1 VVTSATAEQ
10 YGPLLYGT
18 TAVTAPDRLWSL
30 ANFGELITAPVTP
43 LCWSVW
49 HQGLETGSRA
59 AYADFGVL
67 AKSDVEPPTDPN
79 GLLGACFA
87 GRIALNIDFTRAL
100 MAAIP
105 GASGDGF
112 ERDIVGKV
120 RPGLPPD
127 RMDLRRLPALVTKAP
142 VLFLRAARN
151 TTSGAQEMGWW
162 WRHDVLDAPPAGDLT
177 EAIARFD
184 AALRRVRRA
193 ARCQAGSRFVVMAVQ
208 AQLVALCEQVG
219 APELANRIMSGL
231 GDLPEA
237 RLADDLWLAGRGER
251 TADDLRRS
259 HGYYGVHIG
268 NMTGRSWRQDP
279 SLLAAR
285 IKAASSD
292 TGVRRPRDRQHAAK
306 AARAV
311 AIERLLASASRVR
324 RPLASKLARSSAVQ
338 FRALENGK
346 AAVMMA
352 VDGCRAAA
360 SEVGAALV
368 ASGRIE
374 RAEDVVF
381 LRHEEFTVAGRA
393 DLRARIGE
401 RREVWAGFA
410 DVSVPTHFVGEPRV
424 SVRPR
429 AGSGASDR
437 LAGSGASDRLAGST
451 GPDGDPVG
459 TITGAAG
466 SQGVA
471 EGSVR
476 LVADAS
482 GDIEPGEVLVCPF
495 TDPSWTPLMVTA
507 AAMVVDVGGPASHGA
522 VVARELGIPCVIGTE
537 TAMTVL
543 RDGDRVRVDG
553 ARGTVEVLAHG

>member
-1 VVTSATAEQ
+1 MTSRTAAE

-18 TAVTAPDRLWSL
+18 TAVTTPDRLWSL

-67 AKSDVEPPTDPN
+67 RDDEVEPPTDPN

-127 RMDLRRLPALVTKAP
+127 KTDLRRLPSLATKAP
-142 VLFLRAARN
+142 VLFLRAAKN
-151 TTSGAQEMGWW
+151 TTSGAAEMADW
-162 WRHDVLDAPPAGDLT
+162 WRREVLEARPAADLAA
-177 EAIARFD
+177 AIARFD
-184 AALRRVRRA
+184 TALARVRRA

-208 AQLVALCEQVG
+208 AQLITLCEQAGV
-219 APELANRIMSGL
+219 PELSNRIMSGL

-237 RLADDLWLAGRGER
+237 RLADDLWLAGRSER
-251 TADDLRRS
+251 TAEDLLRS

-285 IKAASSD
+285 IKGATADS
-292 TGVRRPRDRQHAAK
+292 TARRPRERQAEAAQ
-306 AARAV
+306 AREVAV
-311 AIERLLASASRVR
+311 ARLLDSVPRWK
-324 RPLASKLARSSAVQ
+324 RPLASKLARSAAVQ

-360 SEVGAALV
+360 EQVGSALV
-368 ASGRIE
+368 AAGRIE
-374 RAEDVVF
+374 RAADVVF
-381 LRHEEFTVAGRA
+381 LRHDEFNLAERV
-393 DLRARIGE
+393 DVRARIDE
-401 RREVWAGFA
+401 RRAVWETFAEV
-410 DVSVPTHFVGEPRV
+410 SIPTHFVGEPVVTART
-424 SVRPR
+424 
-429 AGSGASDR
+429 GAATDAADR
-437 LAGSGASDRLAGST
+437 
-451 GPDGDPVG
+451 
-459 TITGAAG
+459 ITGAAG
-466 SQGVA
+466 SQGAA
-471 EGSVR
+471 EGIVR

-482 GDIEPGEVLVCPF
+482 GDIAPGEVLVCPF
-495 TDPSWTPLMVTA
+495 TDPSWTPLMATA

-537 TAMTVL
+537 NAMTTL

-553 ARGTVEVLAHG
+553 TRGTVEVLDRA

>member
-1 VVTSATAEQ
+1 MAAWSAPMTGPGADG

-18 TAVTAPDRLWSL
+18 TAVTTPDRLWSL

-49 HQGLETGSRA
+49 HRGLETGSRA

-67 AKSDVEPPTDPN
+67 HPRDIEPPTDPN

-87 GRIALNIDFTRAL
+87 GRIALNIDFTRGL

-127 RMDLRRLPALVTKAP
+127 KLDLRRLPALATKAP
-142 VLFLRAARN
+142 VLFLRAAKN
-151 TTSGAQEMGWW
+151 TTSGSEEMADW
-162 WRHDVLDAPPAGDLT
+162 WRRDVLDARPAEDLAA
-177 EAIARFD
+177 AIARFD
-184 AALRRVRRA
+184 EALGRVRQA

-208 AQLVALCEQVG
+208 AQLIAVCEQVG
-219 APELANRIMSGL
+219 APELANEVMSGL

-237 RLADDLWLAGRGER
+237 RLADDLWLAGRREC
-251 TADDLRRS
+251 TPDDLLRS

-285 IKAASSD
+285 IKGSTADTAA
-292 TGVRRPRDRQHAAK
+292 RRPRERQDAAK
-306 AARAV
+306 AGRAA
-311 AIERLLASASRVR
+311 AIERLLASVPRLK
-324 RPLASKLARSSAVQ
+324 RPLAAKLARSSAVQ

-360 SEVGAALV
+360 EEVGAALV
-368 ASGRIE
+368 AAGRIE
-374 RAEDVVF
+374 RAADAVF
-381 LRHEEFTVAGRA
+381 LRHDEFAGSA
-393 DLRARIGE
+393 DVPGLIEE
-401 RREVWAGFA
+401 RRAVWETFAGLA
-410 DVSVPTHFVGEPRV
+410 IPTHFVGEPQV
-424 SVRPR
+424 TVRSQ
-429 AGSGASDR
+429 AHGSEPIERID
-437 LAGSGASDRLAGST
+437 
-451 GPDGDPVG
+451 
-459 TITGAAG
+459 GAAG
-466 SQGVA
+466 SRGVA
-471 EGSVR
+471 EGLVR

-482 GDIEPGEVLVCPF
+482 GDIEPGEILVCPF
-495 TDPSWTPLMVTA
+495 TDPSWTPLMAAA

-537 TAMTVL
+537 TAMTAL

-553 ARGTVEVLAHG
+553 TQGTVEVLARA

>member
-1 VVTSATAEQ
+1 MTSRTAAE

-18 TAVTAPDRLWSL
+18 TAVTTPDRLWSL

-67 AKSDVEPPTDPN
+67 RDDEIEPPTDPN

-127 RMDLRRLPALVTKAP
+127 RTDWRRLPALATKAP

-151 TTSGAQEMGWW
+151 TTSGAEEMADW
-162 WRHDVLDAPPAGDLT
+162 WRRDVLDARPATDLT
-177 EAIARFD
+177 AAIARFD
-184 AALRRVRRA
+184 EALSRVRRA

-208 AQLVALCEQVG
+208 TQLIALCEKAG

-251 TADDLRRS
+251 TAEDLLGT

-279 SLLAAR
+279 TLLASR
-285 IKAASSD
+285 IKGATSD
-292 TGVRRPRDRQHAAK
+292 TGARRPRERQAEAQEVRAAAIRRL
-306 AARAV
+306 AAFVPRFK
-311 AIERLLASASRVR
+311 
-324 RPLASKLARSSAVQ
+324 RPLASRLARSSATQ

-360 SEVGAALV
+360 EQVGAALV
-368 ASGRIE
+368 AAGRIE
-374 RAEDVVF
+374 RPADVVF
-381 LRHEEFTVAGRA
+381 LRHDEFALGEPA
-393 DLRARIGE
+393 DLRARIEE
-401 RREVWAGFA
+401 RRSVWAPFA
-410 DVSVPTHFVGEPRV
+410 DVTIPTHFVGEPVVTAR
-424 SVRPR
+424 
-429 AGSGASDR
+429 SGP
-437 LAGSGASDRLAGST
+437 GST
-451 GPDGDPVG
+451 DAPDR
-459 TITGAAG
+459 ITGAAG
-466 SQGVA
+466 SPGTA

-482 GDIEPGEVLVCPF
+482 GDIEPGEILVCPF

-537 TAMTVL
+537 TAMTTL
-543 RDGDRVRVDG
+543 RAGDRVRVDG
-553 ARGTVEVLAHG
+553 TQGTVEVLARA